1 MQFSFPKKK
10 RLVSNRQF
18 KAVLARGRR
27 LSLGL
32 LPEGNGLLTL
42 YMAENDCGYPRLG
55 ISVKKS
61 CGNAVL
67 RNRLKRLL
75 REAFR
80 QSQDRIPAGFDYLL
94 MISPPRFLA
103 KARAGAKKSR
113 TGPAPIESEPG
124 SYKPDAEAGFSMRG
138 NWCGIRFPTFEQVK
152 DSFLSLVNSSQKT
165 EDRRQK
171 TENRQSDF

>member
-1 MQFSFPKKK
+1 MQFSFPKEK
-10 RLVSNRQF
+10 RLVNNRQF
-18 KAVLARGRR
+18 KAVLARGLR
-27 LSLGL
+27 LS
-32 LPEGNGLLTL
+32 NGLLTL

-55 ISVKKS
+55 VSVSKS
-61 CGNAVL
+61 CGNAVV

-113 TGPAPIESEPG
+113 TGKA
-124 SYKPDAEAGFSMRG
+124 ARL
-138 NWCGIRFPTFEQVK
+138 PTFEQVK
-152 DSFLSLVNSSQKT
+152 DSFLALVQELKVS
-165 EDRRQK
+165 
-171 TENRQSDF
+171 

>member
-1 MQFSFPKKK
+1 MVKQFSFPKEK
-10 RLVSNRQF
+10 RLVNNRQF

-27 LSLGL
+27 LS
-32 LPEGNGLLTL
+32 NGLLTL

-55 ISVKKS
+55 VSVSKS
-61 CGNAVL
+61 CGNAVV

-80 QSQDRIPAGFDYLL
+80 QSQDRIPVGFDYLL

-113 TGPAPIESEPG
+113 TGKA
-124 SYKPDAEAGFSMRG
+124 ARL
-138 NWCGIRFPTFEQVK
+138 PTFEQVK
-152 DSFLSLVNSSQKT
+152 DSFLALVQELKVS
-165 EDRRQK
+165 
-171 TENRQSDF
+171 